1 MSAHHSAQHGQSPT
15 RSRATPLGSPERS
28 KTEQTPLGYGA
39 IRWPVAVGDRDLGVL
54 GGLPQNRRRDYC
66 SRCQAVQ
73 EGHLPLGRPA
83 PPPRPG
89 QGGAGRGRTLFLPAC
104 WSSTAHLPASLGRRA
119 AVWCRGRGGPY
130 VTDERRPR
138 PNTPPRQPPVSDE
151 EFRRAGARDRLSLR
165 EDPERRRF
173 YQSGTCRVPGRPAMT
188 RPRNGI
194 TAARCSPG
202 TARRSRSMSGRSAPA
217 SGSRHCCSGVARAGQ
232 SSRCLPRRQDL
243 MSDLNGRATGRG
255 GVGRTS

>member
-1 MSAHHSAQHGQSPT
+1 MSAHHCAQHGQSPT

-89 QGGAGRGRTLFLPAC
+89 QGGAGP
-104 WSSTAHLPASLGRRA
+104 HLIPTRIRVVYCSPTCLAGPPCSGLVSRSRRSLRDRRA
-119 AVWCRGRGGPY
+119 
-130 VTDERRPR
+130 
-138 PNTPPRQPPVSDE
+138 TPPAEHPSPPTARQ
-151 EFRRAGARDRLSLR
+151 RRGVPARWS
-165 EDPERRRF
+165 ERP
-173 YQSGTCRVPGRPAMT
+173 TV
-188 RPRNGI
+188 
-194 TAARCSPG
+194 AARGPRAATVLPVG
-202 TARRSRSMSGRSAPA
+202 DLPR
-217 SGSRHCCSGVARAGQ
+217 SGSPSDDPAAQRHHRGEVLTWNGETLTLNEWSQRTGIRVKTLLQ
-232 SSRCLPRRQDL
+232 RCRKGWTVEQVLTTPPGPDE
-243 MSDLNGRATGRG
+243 
-255 GVGRTS
+255 